1 MENKKNITGDFLS
14 PMFDGII
21 RHYDLI
27 NHVFTFGM
35 DSRWRKN
42 LVRRCLDLKPGKF
55 LDLGC
60 GTGDLAVKMAILSG
74 NDSEITACDFSREM
88 LGTAIK
94 KAGKSGVKEK
104 ISFVYADASEMPF
117 DDNYFDCIG
126 ISFAFRNMIYR
137 NPSAHRHLSEIH
149 RVLKPGGSCIIA
161 ESGQPRGKLMRKLQH
176 FYIRTFVY
184 IAGSIISGNRQAYKY
199 LSQSAVNFYFPE
211 KIRDLF
217 MKTGFKQFNYY
228 QFLFG
233 AAGIYHV
240 IK

>member
-1 MENKKNITGDFLS
+1 MENEKQITGEFLS

-21 RHYDLI
+21 KHYDLI
-27 NHVFTFGM
+27 NHFFTFGM

-42 LVRRCLDLKPGKF
+42 LVRRCLQTKPGRF

-60 GTGDLAVKMAILSG
+60 GTGDLAVMMAIMSG
-74 NDSEITACDFSREM
+74 DKTKITACDFSREM
-88 LGTAIK
+88 LNIASK
-94 KAGKSGVKEK
+94 KAGKYGVKDK
-104 ISFVYADASEMPF
+104 ISFICADASEMPF
-117 DDNYFDCIG
+117 NDNYFDCAG

-137 NPSAHRHLSEIH
+137 NPLAIKNLYEIQ
-149 RVLKPGGSCIIA
+149 RVLKPGASCIIA
-161 ESGQPRGKLMRKLQH
+161 ESGQPEVKIIRKLHH

-184 IAGSIISGNRQAYKY
+184 LAGAIISGNKQAYRY
-199 LSQSAVNFYFPE
+199 LSQSAINFYYPE

-217 MKTGFKQFNYY
+217 IKTGFKQFNYY
-228 QFLFG
+228 PFFFG